1 MTQELQLPKEVLDR
15 VDALAAKVGTTVE
28 RLWPAL
34 VRWELGQAWA
44 AVGVWLLLVTATIV
58 LACRAGRQHAREA
71 AAYQKAHEHSTYDS
85 MDWSPRV
92 VIPLVASCVIGLITL
107 LATLANAVPV
117 IGTLVSPEAAALRAL
132 LGR

>member
-15 VDALAAKVGTTVE
+15 VDALAAKVGTTIE

-44 AVGVWLLLVTATIV
+44 AIGVWLLLVTLTAT
-58 LACRAGRQHAREA
+58 LLRYATKQHAIEA
-71 AAYQKAHEHSTYDS
+71 AAYQKAHDSTFDLMNCS
-85 MDWSPRV
+85 ARV
-92 VIPLVASCVIGLITL
+92 VIPFVAGGIGFFSSIIV
-107 LATLANAVPV
+107 TLANAAPV

-132 LGR
+132 LGK